1 MDDLEEADEILEPE
15 VEVEPEVE
23 AEAESADP
31 MSDGRFAEEL
41 QALVDV
47 AFLAAPSVAEEGA
60 AAAAPSPGPSQIVV
74 SPLFRDFSV
83 DEMVA
88 VIQGLNLLSYERG
101 DVILREGAP
110 GGSLYMLTTGMVR
123 AFRKDPS
130 GRQVRLGD
138 LVEGAFFGEVSIL
151 TGGRRTATVAAL
163 TRCELLELDRPTLD
177 SIRTTH
183 PHVWEVLE
191 DFARQRGAKPA

>member
-1 MDDLEEADEILEPE
+1 MG
-15 VEVEPEVE
+15 VEVEP
-23 AEAESADP
+23 ESADP

-41 QALVDV
+41 QALVDG
-47 AFLAAPSVAEEGA
+47 AFPALPSGPEAGA
-60 AAAAPSPGPSQIVV
+60 AAPPTGPSQIVV

-110 GGSLYMLTTGMVR
+110 GDSLYMLTTGMVR
-123 AFRKDPS
+123 AFRKDAA

-177 SIRTTH
+177 SIRKTH
-183 PHVWEVLE
+183 PHVLEVLE
-191 DFARQRGAKPA
+191 EFARQRGAKPN